1 MKREGFKDIGIDDL
15 AFTVPANWDAMS
27 LGQLRFLAQLLQTR
41 RTSFEVCTMM
51 LMHGIGGMIVS
62 MPVMDHGTVV
72 KLRGRRFALTVDQVS
87 QLAETYSFLFDDL
100 YAPDPNI
107 TPALTVNPFPEVRR
121 GSLVL
126 RGPSDGMLEISFGSY
141 MWLQTYMSGVRTDP
155 DNMNAALACLW
166 KHDTGSC
173 EPSEVDIDVISRL
186 PAWQRMVMF
195 WFVSGCLSRMQRLFP
210 RVFSGGGGTGG
221 NVLDQQLRLLDS
233 LAQGDMTKKNLV
245 RQGKLVD
252 ALYVIDESLRKM
264 EEREREMAKRKTT

>member
-1 MKREGFKDIGIDDL
+1 MKEEGFRDIGIGDL
-15 AFTVPANWDAMS
+15 AFTVPAGWNAMS

-51 LMHGIGGMIVS
+51 LMHGIGGMVVS
-62 MPVMDHGTVV
+62 SPEADDGAVVV
-72 KLRGRRFALTVDQVS
+72 KLRGRRISLTADQVS
-87 QLAETYSFLFDDL
+87 QLAETYSFLFDDVF
-100 YAPDPNI
+100 APEPNV
-107 TPALTVNPFPEVRR
+107 TPALSVNPFPEVRH
-121 GSLVL
+121 GNLVL
-126 RGPSDGMLEISFGSY
+126 RGPADGMLEIPFGSY

-155 DNMNAALACLW
+155 GNMNAALACLW

-173 EPSEVDIDVISRL
+173 EPSEVDIGVVSRL

-210 RVFSGGGGTGG
+210 RVFSGGGLGG

-233 LAQGDMTKKNLV
+233 LAQGDMTRKDQV